1 MKNVPDGNYI
11 VEVTCLG
18 YQSVS
23 DSLKIIGSTR
33 RNFQLAEEAKELG
46 EVTVVA
52 DRSQIVKRTAN
63 GEVFYLSSA
72 AKKMRNPFRALQEI
86 PAIISD
92 ANTSS
97 VVTVKK

>member
-23 DSLKIIGSTR
+23 DSLKIKGSTR
-33 RNFQLAEEAKELG
+33 RNFQLTEEAKELG

-52 DRSQIVKRTAN
+52 DRSQIVKGQLMVKCSICR
-63 GEVFYLSSA
+63 
-72 AKKMRNPFRALQEI
+72 LQ
-86 PAIISD
+86 PR
-92 ANTSS
+92 
-97 VVTVKK
+97 K